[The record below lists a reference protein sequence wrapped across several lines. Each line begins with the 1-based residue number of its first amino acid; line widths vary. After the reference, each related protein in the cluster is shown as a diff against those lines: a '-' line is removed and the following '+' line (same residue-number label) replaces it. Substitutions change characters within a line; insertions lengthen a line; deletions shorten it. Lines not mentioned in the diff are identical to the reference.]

1 MKKHAALFTLIL
13 SASPVVA
20 SPAIIDFGSL
30 YDGNTPAN
38 VSYNSITQISTSPAQ
53 QQLITTSGEAS
64 GVTFTYS
71 STAAMNPGEGALC
84 YNPSS
89 SFYYTN
95 GDDTA
100 LSLMASHLGL
110 DVSAISPSL
119 LADNVLKGDKYK
131 VTLAFTGLKANTSY
145 NLSLVSGRPDVS
157 TAITFCPWLTATTGT
172 FDNGSLLYSH
182 VNGSSTNTQSTPK
195 ALDNGVELPNT
206 NNLFLLN
213 FSATTDETGN
223 LTLEYETR
231 GPKGYYALNAL
242 GIDLQV
248 PEPATASLSLLG
260 LSVLL
265 LRRRRD

>member
-38 VSYNSITQISTSPAQ
+38 VSYNSITQISTSSAQ
-53 QQLITTSGEAS
+53 QQLITTSGETS

-71 STAAMNPGEGALC
+71 STAGMDSGGSNQC

-119 LADNVLKGDKYK
+119 LADNVVKGGGYTA
-131 VTLAFTGLKANTSY
+131 TLAFTGLKANTSY
-145 NLSLVSGRPDVS
+145 NLSLVSGRKDISGVGSLPE
-157 TAITFCPWLTATTGT
+157 LTAVTGT
-172 FDNGSLLYSH
+172 FDSGSRLYSH
-182 VNGSSTNTQSTPK
+182 VNNSSTNTESTPESIS
-195 ALDNGVELPNT
+195 NGVKLSNT

-223 LTLEYETR
+223 LTLQYET
-231 GPKGYYALNAL
+231 KTDGYYALNAL